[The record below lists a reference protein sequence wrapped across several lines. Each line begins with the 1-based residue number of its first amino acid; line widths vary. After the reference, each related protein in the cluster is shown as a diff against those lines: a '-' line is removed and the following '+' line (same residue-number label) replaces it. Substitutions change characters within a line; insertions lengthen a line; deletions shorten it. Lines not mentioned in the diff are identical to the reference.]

1 MASPR
6 AVRRGPAIAPRWL
19 KLVRDVRAEPGRIA
33 LMVAAV
39 ALSLA
44 ALGAVLGARAIL
56 TREIAAA
63 YLGTRPADATLELA
77 GDVDASTVAAVRAL
91 PGVAEAE
98 ARDVVV
104 ARARVGEGW
113 RRLLLF
119 VVDDF
124 GDLRLNR
131 FRAVRGAWPPP
142 DGAMLIERS
151 AAGMLEADVGGR
163 VWVKPPGGPGREVE
177 VAGVVHDP
185 GLAPAWQERSG
196 YGYVSRATLAALG
209 EGPALHE
216 LRVAFAPAPAT
227 TAEAE
232 ARAADLAASLAARGL
247 PVRELQVPPLR
258 QHPHQRQMGTI
269 LAMLLS
275 FAGMAL
281 VLSGVLVATS
291 LAALL
296 ARQVR
301 EIGVLKTLGATA
313 GQVARLYAAL
323 VGAVGLAALALA
335 LPAGMLGARGLA
347 RTVSGL
353 LNFDP
358 GSLAIPHEVLA
369 AVAGAGVAVPL
380 LLAAIPIARAARRT
394 VREALDDH
402 GVAAYDPR
410 AVLAVT
416 AALPRPLRE
425 PARRPARL
433 ALTVGLLA
441 VGVAMALTAIQ
452 VKDGWEAN
460 VAKVYTT
467 RSYDT
472 EVLLNAPAPAAL
484 AHRLA
489 ALPGV
494 RAAEAWGYVPAALG
508 RPGEIDVVRTYQ
520 DRGHGSL
527 VAMGPPPGTALVSFP
542 LRAGRWLEEA
552 DRGGDAVVLNHVA
565 AAQLPGLRP
574 GDPVRLSL
582 GGRLTTWR
590 LVGIVEEIGA
600 GGIAYVSDASLAQAT
615 GTAGQAR
622 LLRVATIADGPER
635 ARARAGIE
643 AALDAAGA
651 SVQSVLPLAELR
663 TAMGDHVLVL
673 VRVLLAMAGILG
685 AVGALGLVAAVGVSV
700 AERTREIA
708 VRKTLGATPALI
720 RRLLLAEG
728 LAVAALGY
736 AAGGALSVPLTLL
749 VGRIVGALGFV
760 APLPL
765 VLSAPAAVVT
775 LAVGAI
781 VTTVATL
788 LPAHAASRL
797 VIREALEQT

>member
-1 MASPR
+1 MAS
-6 AVRRGPAIAPRWL
+6 AADRRGPVLPPRWL
-19 KLVRDVRAEPGRIA
+19 KLLRDVRAERGRVA

-39 ALSLA
+39 AVSLA
-44 ALGAVLGARAIL
+44 AVGAVLGARAIL
-56 TREIAAA
+56 TREMAGA

-77 GDVDASTVAAVRAL
+77 GDVTPATVAAVRAL

-98 ARDVVV
+98 AREVVV

-131 FRAVRGAWPPP
+131 FRPVRGAWPPP

-151 AAGMLEADVGGR
+151 AAGMLEADLGGR
-163 VWVKPPGGPGREVE
+163 VLVKPPTGPVRAVE

-209 EGPALHE
+209 EPPALHE

-232 ARAADLAASLAARGL
+232 ARAAELAARLSARGQA
-247 PVRELQVPPLR
+247 VRELQVPPLR
-258 QHPHQRQMGTI
+258 EHPHQRQMATV

-281 VLSGVLVATS
+281 ILSGVLVATA

-347 RTVSGL
+347 TTVSRL

-358 GSLAIPHEVLA
+358 GSLAVPHQVLL
-369 AVAGAGVAVPL
+369 AVAAAGLAVPL
-380 LLAAIPIARAARRT
+380 LLAASPIARAARRT

-484 AHRLA
+484 ADRLA

-565 AAQLPGLRP
+565 AAQLPGIRL
-574 GDPVRLSL
+574 GDAVHLSL
-582 GGRLTTWR
+582 GGRLTGWR

-600 GGIAYVSDASLAQAT
+600 AGVAYVSDASLARAT

-622 LLRVATIADGPER
+622 LLRVATSADGPER

-651 SVQSVLPLAELR
+651 SVQSTLPLAELR

-685 AVGALGLVAAVGVSV
+685 AVGALGLVSAVGVSV
-700 AERTREIA
+700 AERTRELA
-708 VRKTLGATPALI
+708 VRKTLGATPAAI

-728 LAVAALGY
+728 LSVAALSY
-736 AAGGALSVPLTLL
+736 AAGWILAVPLTLL
-749 VGRIVGALGFV
+749 VDRIVGNLGFV

-765 VLSAPAAVVT
+765 VLSAPAALAT
-775 LAVGAI
+775 LAVGAL

-788 LPAHAASRL
+788 LPARAAARL
-797 VIREALEQT
+797 VIREALERT